1 MDTEKPSQNSQ
12 INKRFSQIREYF
24 CSGDN
29 KLFASKI
36 GEKEQNLS
44 SICTGSRPVGLTAIM
59 KLLEAFPEVD
69 ANWLLLGK
77 GDMIKKKYSKN
88 LNVSFS
94 PQATVANGDME
105 IKTNDGIWELLNGQQ
120 ETIRKLTSVISEL
133 TLNIK
138 NND

>member
-59 KLLEAFPEVD
+59 KLLDAIPEVD

-94 PQATVANGDME
+94 PQATVANGDMTIE
-105 IKTNDGIWELLNGQQ
+105 APAELIALITSQQ
-120 ETIRKLTSVISEL
+120 ETILKLTDMVSKS
-133 TLNIK
+133 
-138 NND
+138 NN

>member
-1 MDTEKPSQNSQ
+1 MNNENASQNSQ
-12 INKRFSQIREYF
+12 INERFSQIREYF

-44 SICTGSRPVGLTAIM
+44 SICTGSRPVGLTSIM
-59 KLLEAFPEVD
+59 KLLKAIPEVD

-77 GDMIKKKYSKN
+77 GEMVKKKYSRN

-94 PQATVANGDME
+94 PQATVSNGDMS
-105 IKTNDGIWELLNGQQ
+105 INNNDAIFLLLDKQQ
-120 ETIRKLTSVISEL
+120 ETIRHLTSLVSEL
-133 TLNIK
+133 TLQK
-138 NND
+138 QGHE

>member
-1 MDTEKPSQNSQ
+1 MNNETAPQNSQ
-12 INKRFSQIREYF
+12 INERFSQIREYF

-59 KLLEAFPEVD
+59 KLLDAIPEVD

-94 PQATVANGDME
+94 PQATVANGDMTIE
-105 IKTNDGIWELLNGQQ
+105 APAELIALITSQQ
-120 ETIRKLTSVISEL
+120 ETILKLTDMVSKS
-133 TLNIK
+133 
-138 NND
+138 NN